1 MMTIPTEPRSARIE
15 VRTATKYY
23 HHQAVLKD
31 LSLIVEDGEFC
42 VLVGANGAGK
52 TTLLRII
59 ASLTRPDAGEVILS
73 HSGSAINP
81 QARRTVGY
89 LGHQPMFYLD
99 LSAIE
104 NLRHYARLYQL
115 QDIHTA
121 AALGIQSAGLEQ
133 HQDRPVRELSR
144 GMQQRLSIARALLH
158 KPAVLL
164 LDEPFTGLDQ
174 DAAKFL
180 DDALRSLHQPGKA
193 ILLAAHRPQRLLQ
206 IASHVAWL
214 KDGKIFQHVSADHLS
229 KSPALEVY
237 LQEVA

>member
-1 MMTIPTEPRSARIE
+1 MMTIPTEPRPARIE
-15 VRTATKYY
+15 VRGATKCY
-23 HHQAVLKD
+23 HRQAVLKN

-59 ASLTRPDAGEVILS
+59 ASLTRTDAGEVILGN
-73 HSGSAINP
+73 SGSAIDP
-81 QARRTVGY
+81 QTRRAVGY

-115 QDIHTA
+115 QDIHAA
-121 AALGIQSAGLEQ
+121 AALGIRSAGLEQ

-144 GMQQRLSIARALLH
+144 GMQQRLSIARTLLH
-158 KPAVLL
+158 EPAVLL
-164 LDEPFTGLDQ
+164 LDEPYTGLDQ

-180 DDALRSLHQPGKA
+180 DDALRNLHQPGRA
-193 ILLAAHRPQRLLQ
+193 ILLAAHRPRRLLRMATH
-206 IASHVAWL
+206 IAWL
-214 KDGKIFQHVSADHLS
+214 KDGMIVQHVPADRLS
-229 KSPALEVY
+229 ESPALEDY